1 MPLHIRRGLRKLE
14 FESVAAN
21 DDAAA
26 NEALVEFVTEAP
38 LEMGATACVPL
49 GRRDGVL
56 REVVGIVQL
65 VESKELGGKQ
75 REYRYRIR
83 GTVTAAGRS

>member
-1 MPLHIRRGLRKLE
+1 MAVEIRRGLRKLE
-14 FESVAAN
+14 FESAATPE
-21 DDAAA
+21 AAA
-26 NEALVEFVTEAP
+26 DAVVEFVTSAP

-65 VESKELGGKQ
+65 VEWKELDKKQ

-83 GTVTAAGRS
+83 GAVTRAGTS

>member
-1 MPLHIRRGLRKLE
+1 
-14 FESVAAN
+14 
-21 DDAAA
+21 
-26 NEALVEFVTEAP
+26 VEFVTQSP
-38 LEMGATACVPL
+38 LERGATACVPL

-65 VESKELGGKQ
+65 VESKELGESKQ

-83 GTVTAAGRS
+83 GTVTRAGTS

>member
-1 MPLHIRRGLRKLE
+1 MPLHVRKGLRKLE
-14 FESVAAN
+14 FESVAASA
-21 DDAAA
+21 DASA
-26 NEALVEFVTEAP
+26 EAVVEFVTEAP
-38 LEMGATACVPL
+38 LELGATACVPL

-65 VESKELGGKQ
+65 VDSKQIGAKQ

-83 GTVTAAGRS
+83 GAVTAAGRS

>member
-1 MPLHIRRGLRKLE
+1 MPVHIRRGLRKLE
-14 FESVAAN
+14 FESGTSPQPST
-21 DDAAA
+21 
-26 NEALVEFVTEAP
+26 NEALVEFVTDAP
-38 LEMGATACVPL
+38 LEIGTTACVPL

-65 VESKELGGKQ
+65 VEHKE

-83 GTVTAAGRS
+83 GAVTRVGTS

>member
-1 MPLHIRRGLRKLE
+1 MPLNIRRGLRKLE
-14 FESVAAN
+14 FESGAGREGSAG
-21 DDAAA
+21 
-26 NEALVEFVTEAP
+26 EALVEFVTQSP
-38 LEMGATACVPL
+38 LERGATACVPL

-65 VESKELGGKQ
+65 VESKELGDKQ

-83 GTVTAAGRS
+83 GTVSRAGTS

>member
-1 MPLHIRRGLRKLE
+1 MPLHVRRGLRKLE
-14 FESVAAN
+14 FESAAVGRE
-21 DDAAA
+21 AAA
-26 NEALVEFVTEAP
+26 EEALVEFVTQAP
-38 LEMGATACVPL
+38 LEVGATACVPL

-65 VESKELGGKQ
+65 VESKQLDTKQ

-83 GTVTAAGRS
+83 GAVTRAGTS

>member
-1 MPLHIRRGLRKLE
+1 MPLNIRRGLRKLE
-14 FESVAAN
+14 FESIGRETAA
-21 DDAAA
+21 D
-26 NEALVEFVTEAP
+26 EAVVEFVTESP

-83 GTVTAAGRS
+83 GAVTRAGTS

>member
-1 MPLHIRRGLRKLE
+1 MALEIRKGLRKLE
-14 FESVAAN
+14 FESARR
-21 DDAAA
+21 
-26 NEALVEFVTEAP
+26 EASADEAVVEFVTAAP
-38 LEMGATACVPL
+38 LATGATACVPL

-65 VESKELGGKQ
+65 VEAKELGDKQ

-83 GTVTAAGRS
+83 GAVTRAGTS